1 MLVVKNEFK
10 GKGLTVTIRR
20 GLNHSTIDL
29 DNADQAELK
38 MIEAA
43 GLPYVE
49 QKKSTAEKENPKL

>member
-1 MLVVKNEFK
+1 
-10 GKGLTVTIRR
+10 
-20 GLNHSTIDL
+20 
-29 DNADQAELK
+29 LK